1 MNDSWFMST
10 VLCDDVRKEEGN
22 KLSYMGIYAANI
34 VLPSFP
40 CTLPKLCFVMSIV
53 GSAELEPPKALTF
66 RVLKDEELMAEI
78 TLPEEALVAAAER
91 ASSDS
96 ARESKRLTIG
106 TVIQL
111 FPVQFTAPC
120 TLKARAICG
129 ATELKGGS
137 WPIET
142 SVS

>member
-1 MNDSWFMST
+1 MNNSWFMST

-40 CTLPKLCFVMSIV
+40 YTLPKLCFVMSIAAC
-53 GSAELEPPKALTF
+53 AELELPKSLTF

-91 ASSDS
+91 ATGDS
-96 ARESKRLTIG
+96 ARESQRLTIG

-129 ATELKGGS
+129 ATELKGGA

-142 SVS
+142 LQL